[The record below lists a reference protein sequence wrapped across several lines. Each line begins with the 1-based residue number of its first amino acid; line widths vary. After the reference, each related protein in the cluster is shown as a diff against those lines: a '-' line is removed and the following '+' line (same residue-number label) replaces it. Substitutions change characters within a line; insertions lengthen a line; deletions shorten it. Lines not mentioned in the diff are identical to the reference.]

1 MGVETC
7 KYDLCVCIGFEL
19 LKIKWFTQEK
29 KSHQLSDSLK
39 VKANIGEIVWYIN
52 HFNQVAVYS

>member
-1 MGVETC
+1 MVYTGKE
-7 KYDLCVCIGFEL
+7 IPPF
-19 LKIKWFTQEK
+19 
-29 KSHQLSDSLK
+29 DSLK